1 MSKLMLRENNNM
13 MNFENYIPV
22 PYQGGIRYYRED
34 LFDDFPEN
42 SFQALLNNAEP
53 YETLGED
60 HRARFRRRQRREDR
74 RAERRQRKSDRR
86 QDRRDRRQ
94 DRRDSRTERIETR
107 QAGRTERQS
116 NRADIVKDLGTTVGG
131 LIDGDMTGANLQ
143 FGGGQGVSLDGNIG
157 IGSQANFITSDSLI
171 QGIPNYILLGGAGL
185 GIYLLTRKK

>member
-13 MNFENYIPV
+13 INFENYIPV
-22 PYQGGIRYYRED
+22 PYQGGVRYYRED

-60 HRARFRRRQRREDR
+60 HKGRFRRRQRREAR
-74 RAERRQRKSDRR
+74 RANRQRN
-86 QDRRDRRQ
+86 RDRRQ
-94 DRRDSRTERIETR
+94 QDREDKRDSRTERIKTR
-107 QAGRTERQS
+107 QTGRTDRTS
-116 NRADIVKDLGTTVGG
+116 TRADIVKDLGSTVGG

-143 FGGGQGVSLDGNIG
+143 FGGGQGVNLEGNVG
-157 IGSQANFITSDSLI
+157 FGSQANFITSDSLI

-185 GIYLLTRKK
+185 GLYLLTRKK